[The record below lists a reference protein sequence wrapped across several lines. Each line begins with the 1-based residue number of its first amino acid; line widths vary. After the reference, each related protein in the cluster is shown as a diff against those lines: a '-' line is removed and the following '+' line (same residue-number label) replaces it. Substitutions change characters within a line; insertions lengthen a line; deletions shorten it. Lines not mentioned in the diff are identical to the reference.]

1 MKKGMKALAVLLCI
15 TALAAGCGRSGDSG
29 TSTVKP
35 SQTTDGAEKT
45 EKEETEKN
53 EGEPAEAKTEVT
65 IGFSSEGDSFDPCT
79 GFGYTGSP
87 LYSSLVKV
95 NGDDQL
101 ENDLAT
107 EYTVNDDALTWT
119 FKIRD
124 DVTFTNGDPLKASDV
139 AFSFNT
145 AKEKATYM
153 DLTMM
158 ESCLATDDTT
168 VEFKLSKP
176 CVTFIYTVAQMGIV
190 PEHAYS
196 DKFGLEVDQ
205 IIGSG
210 PYKMVQWDKGQQF
223 ILEAN
228 ESYYGE
234 QPKIKRAVVLIQEED
249 ARFVAAQAG
258 EVDIALTSATLAA
271 TEIKGMHVEEVES
284 VDNRGI
290 TLPTVP
296 DEGKTTE
303 DGYKIG
309 NNITCDVKVRK
320 ALCYGID
327 REKIIEEALNGYAAP
342 AYSEC
347 DGMLWWNKE
356 DVIDTDIEYAN
367 KLLEESGWKDTD
379 GDGIR
384 EKDGEKLSFNL
395 MYFAGD
401 SMRQAVAMSVANQ
414 AKENMGFDI
423 NVEGVSADDTVK
435 RMFSEPMI
443 MGWGSDSPMTS
454 YMLYHSSNA
463 GKTDFY
469 NPEFYT
475 SEKTDEYLDKAMNS
489 LTIEDSYEWWQKAQW
504 DGETGTSMRGE
515 APWAFYVNMTH
526 LYYVKDGLDIGNQ
539 RIHAHGQAWPLIA
552 NLAEWTWE

>member
-1 MKKGMKALAVLLCI
+1 MKKRMKALAALLCV
-15 TALAAGCGRSGDSG
+15 TAMLTGCGSGASDSG
-29 TSTVKP
+29 TSSAKT
-35 SQTTDGAEKT
+35 QTQ
-45 EKEETEKN
+45 KEE
-53 EGEPAEAKTEVT
+53 GSAKTDESQEKKSEVT

-87 LYSSLVKV
+87 LYSNLVKV

-107 EYTVNDDALTWT
+107 DYTVSDDALTWT
-119 FKIRD
+119 FQIRD
-124 DVTFTNGDPLKASDV
+124 DVKFTNGDALKASDV
-139 AFSFNT
+139 AFTFNT

-158 ESCLATDDTT
+158 ESCTAKDDTT
-168 VEFKLSKP
+168 VEFKLTKP

-190 PEHAYS
+190 PEKAYS
-196 DKFGLEVDQ
+196 DKFGMSADQ

-210 PYKMVQWDKGQQF
+210 PYKMIQWDKGQQF

-228 ESYYGE
+228 EDYYGDKPE
-234 QPKIKRAVVLIQEED
+234 IERAVFLIQEED
-249 ARFVAAQAG
+249 ARFVAAKAG
-258 EVDIALTSATLAA
+258 EVDIALTSATLAT
-271 TEIKGMHVEEVES
+271 TEIEGMHVEKVES

-296 DEGKTTE
+296 DEGKKTE

-309 NNITCDVKVRK
+309 NNITCDVNVRK
-320 ALCYGID
+320 ALCYGVDRQQIID
-327 REKIIEEALNGYAAP
+327 EALNGLAKP

-347 DGMLWWNKE
+347 DGMPWWNEE
-356 DVIDTDIEYAN
+356 DVIETDVDYA
-367 KLLEESGWKDTD
+367 KELLEQSGWKDTD

-384 EKDGEKLSFNL
+384 EKDGNKLAFHL

-414 AKENMGFDI
+414 AKENLGFDI
-423 NVEGVSADDTVK
+423 TVEGVSEDDTIK

-454 YMLYHSSNA
+454 YMLFHSSNA
-463 GKTDFY
+463 GKTDWY
-469 NPEFYT
+469 NPEFYM
-475 SEKTDEYLDKAMNS
+475 SDKTDEYLDKAMNS

-504 DGETGTSMRGE
+504 DGETGTSMKGE
-515 APWAFYVNMTH
+515 APWAFFVNMTH
-526 LYYVKDGLDIGNQ
+526 LYYVKDGLNIGNQ

-552 NLAEWTWE
+552 NLAEWSWE